1 MNQREEESC
10 PVSCL
15 LPFSDHGDKILRH
28 THSEPVCLETSHRH
42 TGGFSF
48 GWESMKVLV
57 AQSRVQLFV
66 TPRTAAHQA
75 PLSMGLSR
83 QEYWSGLPFPSPRDL
98 PDPGSESQS
107 PALQTDSL
115 PSDPPGKPPSDGS
128 CLLHFPPAKDGS
140 RRGVSLLGFL
150 KKKKKWDFPGGPVVK
165 NPPSNAGAKVQS
177 LVQHDPSCPN

>member
-83 QEYWSGLPFPSPRDL
+83 QEYCSGLPFSPPGDL
-98 PDPGSESQS
+98 PNPVIE
-107 PALQTDSL
+107 PMYFAAPVLQVDSL
-115 PSDPPGKPPSDGS
+115 PT
-128 CLLHFPPAKDGS
+128 
-140 RRGVSLLGFL
+140 
-150 KKKKKWDFPGGPVVK
+150 
-165 NPPSNAGAKVQS
+165 
-177 LVQHDPSCPN
+177 